1 MKRRFITTLIGLGL
15 LYGSA
20 ASAATAEEVVQ
31 RARQAVAHA
40 TAPVSAWDG
49 PRSGPAL
56 APAKRII
63 FIASDMKNGG
73 VLGVRQGLAEA
84 ATAAGWSLDTLD
96 GAGSVKDQL
105 AALNQAI
112 ARRPDGIVIGGWNPN
127 VAKIPLKKA
136 RQQGI
141 VLTAWHALPTPG
153 AIPEYDIFYNV
164 TSDSDEV
171 ARVAAQYA
179 VAASNGTARVLIF
192 TDSLYQIALDKANAM
207 KAVIEQ
213 CQGCRVVEFIDTP
226 LADTANRMPGMTYSL
241 LQKQGDDFE
250 YALAINDLYFDF
262 MAPALQSAG
271 KGSAGQAP
279 FTISAGDGSVSA
291 YQRVRSGRGQ
301 VATVPEPL
309 RLHGWQLLDEFNRA
323 FAGEAPS
330 GYVTPAH
337 LVTRDNIESDG
348 GRNNEFDPD
357 NGYRQRYLALW
368 GVR

>member
-1 MKRRFITTLIGLGL
+1 MKRIFMATLFGVGL

-20 ASAATAEEVVQ
+20 STAETAETVVQ
-31 RARQAVAHA
+31 QARQAVASA
-40 TAPVSAWDG
+40 SAPVREWDG

-56 APAKRII
+56 VPAKRII

-73 VLGVRQGLAEA
+73 VLGVKQGLEEA
-84 ATAAGWSLDTLD
+84 VAAVGWSLDTLD

-141 VLTAWHALPTPG
+141 VLTAWHAQPTPG
-153 AIPEYDIFYNV
+153 AIPEYGIFYNV
-164 TSDSDEV
+164 TSDSNEV

-241 LQKQGDDFE
+241 LQKRGDNFE

-271 KGSAGQAP
+271 KGGIDQAP
-279 FTISAGDGSVSA
+279 FNISAGDGSVSA
-291 YQRVRSGRGQ
+291 YQRVRSGKAQ

-309 RLHGWQLLDEFNRA
+309 KLHGWQLVDEFNRA
-323 FAGEAPS
+323 FAGASPS

-337 LVTRDNIESDG
+337 LVTRDNIAFDG
-348 GRNNEFDPD
+348 GQNNEFDPD

-368 GVR
+368 GVQ